1 MMMQIERLRTEDE
14 LLAKKLSVQLKSK
27 LKTKVYK
34 KLVRSMRSPRKRK
47 SEFPPQSKIY
57 CRTVLQTP

>member
-34 KLVRSMRSPRKRK
+34 KLVRSMSSPRKRK
-47 SEFPPQSKIY
+47 SEYPPQSMIY
-57 CRTVLQTP
+57 CRTIL